1 MSVGLGI
8 MAPVGGKPEN
18 INDVLPTSAPQ
29 NESRKDDWSQTSG
42 TARNIQP
49 TLRSALSMRGLLL
62 AEVGDAMVELDI
74 CGEGS
79 GFRQGQRI
87 AIDDTVFL
95 GAGSKQD
102 KVDRTIQ
109 ETALSRH
116 GTLLSVGANPGR
128 NAAELKSILGDS
140 RSARLKSGATV
151 LPESS
156 QSYYGEERTIFEQA
170 KSRARVELDVILDS
184 KTCVQGGYLQGQIKV
199 RIKSPSNK
207 ESPVMISDGK
217 VRVIGFECI
226 SNEHDRYPFYQ
237 CSALFSDITAT
248 SESLFGYPYDAEGFA
263 PAVEGA
269 HTLAFSMHLP
279 MSTDHGVPKG
289 VLRSQTGVAV
299 RYIAMALVLLQ
310 YLNPLSKAYRKIS
323 DPSKLEIL
331 KLGNDPSLIFI
342 ETVKSGLGLTLL
354 SYWRL
359 LSGLC
364 S

>member
-1 MSVGLGI
+1 
-8 MAPVGGKPEN
+8 
-18 INDVLPTSAPQ
+18 
-29 NESRKDDWSQTSG
+29 
-42 TARNIQP
+42 
-49 TLRSALSMRGLLL
+49 MRGLLL

-95 GAGSKQD
+95 GGGSKQD
-102 KVDRTIQ
+102 KVDQTIQ
-109 ETALSRH
+109 EAALSRH

-140 RSARLKSGATV
+140 SARLKSGATV

-156 QSYYGEERTIFEQA
+156 QSYHGEERTDFEQA
-170 KSRARVELDVILDS
+170 KSRARVELDIILDS
-184 KTCVQGGYLQGQIKV
+184 KICVQGGYLQGHIKI

-207 ESPVMISDGK
+207 ESPVLVSDGK

-226 SNEHDRYPFYQ
+226 SNEHDRYPFYH
-237 CSALFSDITAT
+237 CSAPFSDITAT

-279 MSTDHGVPKG
+279 MSTEHGVPKG

-299 RYIAMALVLLQ
+299 RYIAMASVLLQ
-310 YLNPLSKAYRKIS
+310 YLTQLSRAYRKIS
-323 DPSKLEIL
+323 DPSK
-331 KLGNDPSLIFI
+331 
-342 ETVKSGLGLTLL
+342 
-354 SYWRL
+354 
-359 LSGLC
+359 
-364 S
+364 